1 MLIEKLE
8 GGMEFGIGNRTE
20 HHGHGGYKLQ
30 RHATTG
36 ALPPDL
42 STQSVNLLFIVTG
55 NSEYTRG
62 HSLWCC
68 TYIMADCDRRSGQF
82 AVACD
87 GKLPAIQSQ
96 SNS

>member
-1 MLIEKLE
+1 VLIEKLE

-20 HHGHGGYKLQ
+20 HIMDMEATK
-30 RHATTG
+30 HATTG

-42 STQSVNLLFIVTG
+42 STQSVNSLFIVTG

-68 TYIMADCDRRSGQF
+68 PFIMADCDRRSGQL